1 MNIKRAGKQQQACF
15 RSERRYKKQW
25 NADYH
30 WSDVDKLIQGHAAG
44 WIAGVAWAK
53 RNPKKKIGYYRRMG
67 ECLEKRWLK
76 EMRRLGKTGGQ

>member
-1 MNIKRAGKQQQACF
+1 MIHLHDLHWKNLNMNIKRAGKQQQACF

-44 WIAGVAWAK
+44 WIAGVAWAWGWSEIADAVM
-53 RNPKKKIGYYRRMG
+53 PEKKGNKP
-67 ECLEKRWLK
+67 
-76 EMRRLGKTGGQ
+76 